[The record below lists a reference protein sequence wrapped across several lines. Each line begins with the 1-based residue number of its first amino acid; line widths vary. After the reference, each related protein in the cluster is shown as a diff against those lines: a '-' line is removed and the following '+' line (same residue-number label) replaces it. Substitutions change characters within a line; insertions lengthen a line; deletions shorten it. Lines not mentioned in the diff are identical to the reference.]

1 METEFN
7 YLEIK
12 MMKLEHVAIWTH
24 NLEKLKAYYETYFGG
39 VANTKYVNESKN
51 FQSYFLTFD
60 SGAGAG
66 AGARIE
72 IMTRPDIRENR
83 NDIQKAQ
90 IGITHF
96 AFAVETMDEVDEKAR
111 QLKTDG
117 YEILSGPRK
126 TGDGYYEFE
135 TFDPDNNRLEV
146 TTEST

>member
-1 METEFN
+1 
-7 YLEIK
+7 
-12 MMKLEHVAIWTH
+12 MKLEHIAIWTY
-24 NLEKLKAYYETYFGG
+24 NLEKLKAYYETYFGCI
-39 VANTKYVNESKN
+39 ANTKYVNESKN

-60 SGAGAG
+60 SGAGA
-66 AGARIE
+66 RIE

-83 NDIQKAQ
+83 NDIQNAQ

-96 AFAVETMDEVDEKAR
+96 AFGVETIDEVDEKAR
-111 QLKTDG
+111 QLKADG
-117 YEILSGPRK
+117 YEILSGPRT

>member
-1 METEFN
+1 
-7 YLEIK
+7 
-12 MMKLEHVAIWTH
+12 MKLEHIAIWTH
-24 NLEKLKAYYETYFGG
+24 NLEKLKTYYQTYFGG
-39 VANTKYVNESKN
+39 VANTKYVNESRN

-60 SGAGAG
+60 SG

-83 NDIQKAQ
+83 NDINAQ
-90 IGITHF
+90 HIGITHF
-96 AFAVETMDEVDEKAR
+96 AFGVKTMDEVDEKAR
-111 QLKTDG
+111 QLKADG

-146 TTEST
+146 TTKST